1 MEQTST
7 AARVTAAR
15 GPYATDSRHLLN
27 AFDHQFR
34 GFRTFWFD
42 RIAPAGPV
50 VRPAAQGADLEQA
63 SVRLAGLLRRAVQ
76 GLGGDSLSR
85 HRALGLDE
93 RLSEFYGDEA
103 FENAYATLMGRP
115 DVIWTA
121 SGWKFIEF
129 NFCSSTGG
137 QVYAHL
143 LNEVWRQLLPGPALD
158 TLTLADPLR
167 DRNDVLRT
175 VLDDLGLDPRV
186 ALVGYLPDV
195 FLSDSGG
202 SRRYYE
208 IEVEALRK
216 AGIEAQYFDT
226 DEFLE
231 TLASRGNAF
240 PMVLERTVPQEWLDA
255 GRDIGPLLRIRK
267 CGAAVLTPQSS
278 YQAANKQLFALLS
291 AGQDWMTEDDRDF
304 VARYLPWSRGTWE
317 EDVEFQGEK
326 WKLPELLRKRR
337 ADFVV
342 KRSDGDQNADV
353 HIGARTEESAWED
366 VIAEAGRA
374 GTWIAQ
380 EAAHSAEFDA
390 EVFDRDLGAY
400 RGISTRGVFGPLFMG
415 GRMTGCV
422 VRHDVPAPGDA
433 AGQAPGSSI
442 LGTVGWQTD

>member
-15 GPYATDSRHLLN
+15 GPYATDSRRLLN

-50 VRPAAQGADLEQA
+50 VRPAAQGAELEQA
-63 SVRLAGLLRRAVQ
+63 SVRLAGLLRRAVRS
-76 GLGGDSLSR
+76 LGGDCLSR

-93 RLSEFYGDEA
+93 RLTQFYGDEE

-143 LNEVWRQLLPGPALD
+143 LNELWRQLLPGPVLD

-208 IEVEALRK
+208 IEVEVLRK

-231 TLASRGNAF
+231 TLASGGNAF
-240 PMVLERTVPQEWLDA
+240 PVVLERTVPQEWIDA
-255 GRDIGPLLRIRK
+255 GRDLDPLLRIRK

-291 AGQDWMTEDDRDF
+291 AGQDWMTEDDRRF
-304 VARYLPWSRGTWE
+304 VDRYLPGHAGCGRRTWNSGARKETDGTAEGAARGLRRETFRRRP
-317 EDVEFQGEK
+317 EF
-326 WKLPELLRKRR
+326 RR
-337 ADFVV
+337 AHRLPDRGVGV
-342 KRSDGDQNADV
+342 GGRHRHSGPGRDLDRAGSRAQRRIRRRGLRLRPGRVPRHIDARGVRSAVHGRADDRLCGPLRRS
-353 HIGARTEESAWED
+353 GAR
-366 VIAEAGRA
+366 
-374 GTWIAQ
+374 
-380 EAAHSAEFDA
+380 
-390 EVFDRDLGAY
+390 
-400 RGISTRGVFGPLFMG
+400 
-415 GRMTGCV
+415 
-422 VRHDVPAPGDA
+422 
-433 AGQAPGSSI
+433 
-442 LGTVGWQTD
+442 